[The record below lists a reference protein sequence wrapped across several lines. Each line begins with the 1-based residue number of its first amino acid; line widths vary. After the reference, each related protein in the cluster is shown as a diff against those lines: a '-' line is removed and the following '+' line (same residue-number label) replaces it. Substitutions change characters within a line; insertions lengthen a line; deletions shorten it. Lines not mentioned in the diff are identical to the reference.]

1 VVGSSARAATVVPD
15 DEEVAVPTG
24 GEVLVAA
31 LRALEV
37 EVAFGLPGVHNLA
50 AWKAF
55 PGSGVRLVGVRHEQ
69 TAAYAADGY
78 ARATGRLG
86 VALTTT
92 GPGAANAVAAT
103 GEAWACHSP
112 VLVVATDIP
121 TTVRRPGQY
130 RGVLH
135 ETTDQ
140 ASFFRP
146 VTKQVVRVERAQ
158 DLHDAVVAAGR
169 AALEHPRRPVY
180 LEVPTDLL
188 AAQVA
193 EPPTPGPGR
202 PPIRD
207 APGPD
212 DLPLPAALAL
222 LRECRRP
229 LVWAGG
235 GATAADAGRVVQALA
250 ERLGAPVLTSYGGR
264 GLLPPDH
271 PCLVPLP
278 PHEPAAGALWDAA
291 DLVLVLGSDLDAMN
305 TQGFRQPR
313 PPRVVTV
320 DLREPVNVVPD
331 VWLPA
336 SVDHACARLLDG
348 LPEQERSPWAQR
360 PAGRPPVALL
370 DALEGGL
377 PDNAVVVADMCVPG
391 YWYGGYG
398 RVPQPRGLAYPVGW
412 GTLGFGFP
420 ASLGASLS
428 GRPTVALVGDG
439 GFLFA
444 CGDLATAAQEQ
455 LPVTVV
461 LVDDGG
467 YGMLRYD
474 FVKDGEQPVG
484 TELEPPDFVALA
496 EAFRI
501 PAREVP
507 LEGLAVAVR
516 EGVAGATPNLV
527 VLKAKLDP
535 PPNTSPNW
543 YRSRS

>member
-1 VVGSSARAATVVPD
+1 MPTDGAASWDRGPS
-15 DEEVAVPTG
+15 VPTG

-50 AWKAF
+50 AWRAF

-69 TAAYAADGY
+69 TAGYAADGY

-92 GPGAANAVAAT
+92 GPGAANVVAAT
-103 GEAWACHSP
+103 GEAWSCHSP
-112 VLVVATDIP
+112 VLVIATDIP
-121 TTVRRPGQY
+121 TGVRRPGQY

-146 VTKQVVRVERAQ
+146 VTKDVVRVERVD
-158 DLHDAVVAAGR
+158 DLHDAVLAAGR
-169 AALEHPRRPVY
+169 TALAHPRRPVY

-188 AAQVA
+188 SAQTELAHAPAVA
-193 EPPTPGPGR
+193 EVPPVAGSG
-202 PPIRD
+202 
-207 APGPD
+207 AQ
-212 DLPLPAALAL
+212 DLAVHEAGAL
-222 LRECRRP
+222 LARASRP

-235 GATAADAGRVVQALA
+235 GATAADAGPLVEALA
-250 ERLGAPVLTSYGGR
+250 ERLAAPVLSSYGGR
-264 GLLPPDH
+264 GLLPPEH
-271 PCLVPLP
+271 PCRVPLP
-278 PHEPAAGALWDAA
+278 PHDPAAGALWDAA

-313 PPRVVTV
+313 PPRVVVV
-320 DLREPVNVVPD
+320 DLAEPVNVQPD
-331 VWLPA
+331 VWLQAP
-336 SVDHACARLLDG
+336 VDAACRALLAA
-348 LPEQERSPWAQR
+348 LPDAPRAPWWDR

-370 DALEGGL
+370 DALEPAL
-377 PDNAVVVADMCVPG
+377 PDDAVVVADMCVAG

-420 ASLGASLS
+420 AALGTSLS

-461 LVDDGG
+461 VVDDGG

-474 FVKDGEQPVG
+474 FEKDGQVPVG

-496 EAFRI
+496 EAFRV
-501 PAREVP
+501 PARAVD
-507 LEGLAVAVR
+507 LDGLGQAVR
-516 EGVAGATPNLV
+516 EGIAGATPNLV
-527 VLKAKLDP
+527 VLQARFDP

-543 YRSRS
+543 YRSRA

>member
-1 VVGSSARAATVVPD
+1 
-15 DEEVAVPTG
+15 VPTG
-24 GEVLVAA
+24 GDALVAA
-31 LRALEV
+31 LRALDV

-55 PGSGVRLVGVRHEQ
+55 PASGVRLVGVRHEQ
-69 TAAYAADGY
+69 TAGYAADGY

-92 GPGAANAVAAT
+92 GPGAANVVAAT
-103 GEAWACHSP
+103 GEAWSCHSP
-112 VLVVATDIP
+112 LLVIATDIP
-121 TTVRRPGQY
+121 TTVRRAGVY

-146 VTKQVVRVERAQ
+146 VTKAVVRV
-158 DLHDAVVAAGR
+158 DDASTLYEQVVLAGR
-169 AALEHPRRPVY
+169 AALRAPRRPVY
-180 LEVPTDLL
+180 VEIPTDLL
-188 AAQVA
+188 SAEVPEPVELLDATPAVHVSAVPDEVIELLTAA
-193 EPPTPGPGR
+193 T
-202 PPIRD
+202 
-207 APGPD
+207 
-212 DLPLPAALAL
+212 
-222 LRECRRP
+222 RP

-235 GATAADAGRVVQALA
+235 GATASEAGAAVAALA
-250 ERLGAPVLTSYGGR
+250 ELLGAPVLTSYGGR

-278 PHEPAAGALWDAA
+278 PHAPEAGALWDAA

-313 PPRVVTV
+313 PPVLVAV
-320 DLREPVNVVPD
+320 DLVEPVNERPD
-331 VWLPA
+331 AWIRGDVLQVLGELLDRLPA
-336 SVDHACARLLDG
+336 GQRA
-348 LPEQERSPWAQR
+348 PWADR
-360 PAGRPPVALL
+360 PSERPQVREVAFLE
-370 DALEGGL
+370 ALESAL
-377 PDNAVVVADMCVPG
+377 PPDAVVVADMCVPG
-391 YWYGGYG
+391 YWFGGYG
-398 RVPQPRGLAYPVGW
+398 LVAQPRGLAYPVGW

-420 ASLGASLS
+420 AALGASLS

-444 CGDLATAAQEQ
+444 CGDLATAAQER

-474 FVKDGEQPVG
+474 FTKDGEEPVG

-496 EAFRI
+496 AAFRVD
-501 PAREVP
+501 AREVTV
-507 LEGLAVAVR
+507 LDLADAVAAGLAGGR
-516 EGVAGATPNLV
+516 PNVIV
-527 VLKAKLDP
+527 VKERFDP

-543 YRSRS
+543 YRAKPPGPADVVG